1 MIICSQCGSENRE
14 GAHFCRKCG
23 QILGGHTP
31 IEIEV
36 PIDSSDP
43 LGSPAEDDR
52 EYQKEGIVEEPPTD
66 KRVDNIGELPHPKT
80 ETVADQTDQ
89 SKNFEKEDSARLH
102 LSSKDEEEPDTF
114 PGIPASETGDNVEL
128 PSIEDTEFSSTLD
141 QRLSVAEPIENSRL
155 SDGDLLQNRYRIVEI
170 LSQSDEPA
178 VYVAEDLLLC
188 WNCDQIQVSIDET
201 YCEACGAAMDQKVR
215 VVVREIVLSSE
226 TPEIDEGVF
235 EEGGTFYLV
244 ELQDDP
250 LEKTQEPAIQLEVGY
265 QSDAGEAREVNED
278 SILIL
283 NLAALC
289 ESRNVPL
296 LGFFALADGIGGH
309 DAGEIAS
316 RAVLQSLASSIME
329 HIYAPEVAG
338 NTLSLKEKMNCFKEA
353 VLVANQAVLDIRAK
367 TETDMGST
375 LTAVLIHDTQAVI
388 VNIGD
393 SRTYMMRSG
402 KLSQIT
408 EDHSLVAKM
417 VAQNV
422 IQPEEIYTHEQKGV
436 IYRSLGDK
444 PELAL
449 DDSIFEVTLNLGDR
463 LLLCCDGLWEMVRD
477 DIIEDTLLEFY
488 DPKMACDKLV
498 KLANLAGGDDNIS
511 VIVVEI
517 RSL

>member
-235 EEGGTFYLV
+235 
-244 ELQDDP
+244 
-250 LEKTQEPAIQLEVGY
+250 
-265 QSDAGEAREVNED
+265 
-278 SILIL
+278 
-283 NLAALC
+283 
-289 ESRNVPL
+289 
-296 LGFFALADGIGGH
+296 
-309 DAGEIAS
+309 
-316 RAVLQSLASSIME
+316 
-329 HIYAPEVAG
+329 
-338 NTLSLKEKMNCFKEA
+338 
-353 VLVANQAVLDIRAK
+353 
-367 TETDMGST
+367 
-375 LTAVLIHDTQAVI
+375 
-388 VNIGD
+388 
-393 SRTYMMRSG
+393 
-402 KLSQIT
+402 
-408 EDHSLVAKM
+408 
-417 VAQNV
+417 
-422 IQPEEIYTHEQKGV
+422 
-436 IYRSLGDK
+436 
-444 PELAL
+444 
-449 DDSIFEVTLNLGDR
+449 
-463 LLLCCDGLWEMVRD
+463 
-477 DIIEDTLLEFY
+477 
-488 DPKMACDKLV
+488 
-498 KLANLAGGDDNIS
+498 
-511 VIVVEI
+511 
-517 RSL
+517 